1 VVLYD
6 LNRVA
11 PAQQQGIL
19 VMTDHEKIIDN
30 WKKQI
35 NKQII
40 KAKIKVQNLSSA
52 LVEEE
57 ENIKTL
63 KSLSEN
69 VRDI

>member
-1 VVLYD
+1 MVLYD

>member
-11 PAQQQGIL
+11 PAQLKGIL
-19 VMTDHEKIIDN
+19 AMTTHKKIIDN
-30 WKKQI
+30 WKKQLS
-35 NKQII
+35 KKII

>member
-1 VVLYD
+1 
-6 LNRVA
+6 
-11 PAQQQGIL
+11 
-19 VMTDHEKIIDN
+19 MTTHKKIIDN
-30 WKKQI
+30 WKKQLS
-35 NKQII
+35 KKII